1 MYVLDSGDTKVSRK
15 NRPHHATITIKIDIR
30 EILSDGSLDPVILD
44 NFLLEQYGISTKAQL
59 CISGPTEADC
69 INNLIKL
76 LERLN
81 G

>member
-15 NRPHHATITIKIDIR
+15 NRPHHATITIKIDVR
-30 EILSDGSLDPVILD
+30 EMLPDGSLDPVILD
-44 NFLLEQYGISTKAQL
+44 NFLLEQYGISNKAQL
-59 CISGPTEADC
+59 CISGATEPEC
-69 INNLIKL
+69 IRNLIKL